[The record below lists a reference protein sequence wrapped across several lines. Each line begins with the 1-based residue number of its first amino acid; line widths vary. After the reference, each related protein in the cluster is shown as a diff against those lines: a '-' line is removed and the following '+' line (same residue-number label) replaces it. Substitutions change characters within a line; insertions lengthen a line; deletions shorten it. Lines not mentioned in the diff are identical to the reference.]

1 MTSTDSIDPNIME
14 LQPVFTQPSN
24 HNLQPSQA
32 VASGASNPQN
42 GILKKF
48 LKGEPKVLGFIISGC
63 LSVAAA
69 ENHTKCLM
77 QGCLITNII
86 SMLFAGSGIIIFL
99 QVLLHFPSQFH
110 QFPFLYGM
118 LFMEL
123 WLICLEFCIMM
134 SLSVFGCKAVCVN
147 TSQTV
152 IYQSPNSHGPVMA
165 FQESD
170 YESLTNLPQHYDQ
183 LVHQK

>member
-48 LKGEPKVLGFIISGC
+48 LKGEPKVLGALQILLALVILYCGMYLVIMISQHHYWLCSLYSFCGSLSFIISGC

-86 SMLFAGSGIIIFL
+86 SMLFAGDAFYGVVVNLFGIL
-99 QVLLHFPSQFH
+99 
-110 QFPFLYGM
+110 
-118 LFMEL
+118 
-123 WLICLEFCIMM
+123 
-134 SLSVFGCKAVCVN
+134 
-147 TSQTV
+147 
-152 IYQSPNSHGPVMA
+152 
-165 FQESD
+165 
-170 YESLTNLPQHYDQ
+170 HYDVP
-183 LVHQK
+183 LSLWV